1 MTDSTGENDGDNE
14 NITRVY
20 QQRGFLPRRVRIKRW
35 WQRRFNRK
43 PAYRITR
50 NGVVVRYFNFSDTD
64 SLPFDLETYQDT
76 QIFIGS
82 WANPWYVDIDS
93 IEKAYPDFTKQET
106 TEVSDVFGEK
116 HVYPSQRWK
125 MLANQHALQEMFEGR
140 TLNNETIQRLLYAVL
155 GGLVLIGLFLI
166 FGG

>member
-1 MTDSTGENDGDNE
+1 MTDSTEENSGHNIE
-14 NITRVY
+14 NNSVHL
-20 QQRGFLPRRVRIKRW
+20 QKGFVPLRVRLKRW
-35 WQRRFNRK
+35 IQRRFNRK

-50 NGVVVRYFNFSDTD
+50 NGVVVKYFNFADT
-64 SLPFDLETYQDT
+64 STLPFDLETYRDT

-93 IEKAYPDFTKQET
+93 ITDEYDDFTEQSVTKI
-106 TEVSDVFGEK
+106 SDVFGGK

-125 MLANQHALQEMFEGR
+125 ILSNQQVIQEMFEGR
-140 TLNNETIQRLLYAVL
+140 SLDQDQFKRLLYANL
-155 GGLVLIGLFLI
+155 GGLVMIGLFLI